1 MKQTL
6 KRTIIASAAVMLLV
20 TPSIASAR
28 GGMDDGDSSEVTNST
43 TSPSVSPT
51 SSPKVDDRRVSRFET
66 ELRAQLQERSK
77 EREAIKSRE
86 IEQEKEKLHE
96 KLDAKKK
103 KVCENHVNTINR
115 VMDTMNKRRQS
126 AFDRITKVSEAV
138 QAFYVKKG
146 LTVENYDDLVA
157 KVSAA
162 KSIARSATEAQVAVP
177 TLNCDGDHP
186 RADVADFKEKRS
198 ASIDAVKAYRDAVKA
213 LVKAVKAAAE
223 TTKVSEGAAS

>member
-28 GGMDDGDSSEVTNST
+28 GGMDDGDSTETA
-43 TSPSVSPT
+43 SPSVSPT
-51 SSPKVDDRRVSRFET
+51 SSPKVDDRKVNRFET
-66 ELRAQLQERSK
+66 ELRSQLQERSK
-77 EREAIKSRE
+77 EREAVKSKE
-86 IEQEKEKLHE
+86 VEQEKDKEKLHE
-96 KLDAKKK
+96 KLDAEKK

-157 KVSAA
+157 QVSAA
-162 KSIARSATEAQVAVP
+162 KSVAQSATEAQVAVP

-223 TTKVSEGAAS
+223 TTKVSEGTAS

>member
-6 KRTIIASAAVMLLV
+6 KRTIIAGAAVLLLV

-28 GGMDDGDSSEVTNST
+28 DGMDDGGSGEA

-51 SSPKVDDRRVSRFET
+51 SSPKIDDRKVSRYET
-66 ELRAQLQERSK
+66 ELRSQLQERSK
-77 EREAIKSRE
+77 ERETVKSKE
-86 IEQEKEKLHE
+86 VEQEKDKEKIHE
-96 KLDAKKK
+96 KLDTEKKK
-103 KVCENHVNTINR
+103 ECENHLNTINR
-115 VMDTMNKRRQS
+115 VMDNMNKRRQN

-146 LTVENYDDLVA
+146 LTVENYDDHVA

-162 KSIARSATEAQVAVP
+162 KSVAQSATEAQVAVP

-198 ASIDAVKAYRDAVKA
+198 VSIDAVKAYRDAVKA

-223 TTKVSEGAAS
+223 TTKVSEGTAS